1 MYIQMTSVRCDV
13 RKVILKVM
21 PAGLSDNDLQ
31 IVKSLCAICANRSRV
46 YVICPPGER
55 PDFYL
60 IDGDK
65 PESIAQ
71 SKAARAL
78 HPAPAIVLTNRDA
91 AHEAHSVLRRPVV
104 ASRILAAFDEL
115 AIRLGHTPELRIG
128 DGTEQPVSRLSGI
141 LNGSGPTT
149 LHMGAIAPRRGLA
162 LVVDDSPTVRKQ
174 LELSL
179 QSLGVDVEVAEDG
192 DIALRKIALNRY
204 DIIFLD
210 VVLPGADGYQICK
223 TIKKDKAAKD
233 TPVIMLTGKTS
244 PFDRIKGSLAG
255 CDTYLT
261 KPVNNETFRG
271 VVEKYLGD
279 SPKERIVSAGTLAT
293 S

>member
-1 MYIQMTSVRCDV
+1 M

-21 PAGLSDNDLQ
+21 PVGLSDNDLQ

-46 YVICPPGER
+46 YVICPPGQQ

-60 IDGDK
+60 MDGDK
-65 PESIAQ
+65 PESIARN
-71 SKAARAL
+71 KAACAL
-78 HPAPAIVLTNRDA
+78 HPAPTIVLTNRDA
-91 AHEAHSVLRRPVV
+91 VHGAHSVLRRPVV
-104 ASRILAAFDEL
+104 PSRILAAFDEL
-115 AIRLGHTPELRIG
+115 AIRVLGHTPELNIG
-128 DGTEQPVSRLSGI
+128 DGAELPVRRLSGI
-141 LNGSGPTT
+141 LNGSEPTT
-149 LHMGAIAPRRGLA
+149 LHMGATAPRRGLA
-162 LVVDDSPTVRKQ
+162 LVVDDSPTVCKQ

-179 QSLGVDVEVAEDG
+179 QSLGIDVEVAEDG
-192 DIALRKIALNRY
+192 DVALHKIALSRY

-210 VVLPGADGYQICK
+210 VVLPGADGYQICR

-261 KPVNNETFRG
+261 KPVNSKTFRG
-271 VVEKYLGD
+271 VVEKYLGE
-279 SPKERIVSAGTLAT
+279 SPKGRSVAEASLVNT
-293 S
+293 

>member
-1 MYIQMTSVRCDV
+1 
-13 RKVILKVM
+13 M
-21 PAGLSDNDLQ
+21 PVGLSDNDLQ

-46 YVICPPGER
+46 YVICPPGEP

-60 IDGDK
+60 MDGDK
-65 PESIAQ
+65 PDSVAQ
-71 SKAARAL
+71 AKAARAL

-91 AHEAHSVLRRPVV
+91 AHGAHSILRRPVV
-104 ASRILAAFDEL
+104 PSRILAAFDEL
-115 AIRLGHTPELRIG
+115 AILVLGHTPELNIG
-128 DGTEQPVSRLSGI
+128 DGAELPVRRLSGI

-149 LHMGAIAPRRGLA
+149 LHLAAGATAPRRGLA

-179 QSLGVDVEVAEDG
+179 LSLGVDVEMAEDG
-192 DIALRKIALNRY
+192 DIALRKVASIRY

-223 TIKKDKAAKD
+223 TIKKDRAAKD
-233 TPVIMLTGKTS
+233 TPVIMLTGKSS

-279 SPKERIVSAGTLAT
+279 RPQGRTAAEGKLANSQAT
-293 S
+293 AE